1 MSHSAHLSNQNIYK
15 CYVKFDIHGDVMKLI
30 ARLNFHY
37 QGETNSRG
45 CMGQELVKSLVEN
58 MKTGHDQ
65 V

>member
-1 MSHSAHLSNQNIYK
+1 
-15 CYVKFDIHGDVMKLI
+15 MKLI

-45 CMGQELVKSLVEN
+45 CMGQELVKSLEEN
-58 MKTGHDQ
+58 MKTGRDQ